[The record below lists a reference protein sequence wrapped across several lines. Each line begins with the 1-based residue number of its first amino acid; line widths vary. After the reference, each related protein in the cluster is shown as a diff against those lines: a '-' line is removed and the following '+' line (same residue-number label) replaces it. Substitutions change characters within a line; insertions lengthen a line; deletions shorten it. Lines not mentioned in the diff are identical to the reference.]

1 MFINTILQSGV
12 LLFTASSILFL
23 FSKKQQGS
31 FNTAF
36 IVSFVTLISYFLM
49 WQGGLEIANKSGQPI
64 FWTRWLFYVASCSL
78 LIYEIA
84 SVRQVK
90 GAALVE
96 WIYLIVIVM
105 FAGFLGAR
113 TVTSIKWI
121 YFSLSSIAYIVLL
134 AKVFKART
142 DSTDWIENYI
152 YFGWSVF
159 PLVFLLG
166 PTGFGIIGS
175 ALAAGIYLLLDLYT
189 KIIFN
194 VQLKQ

>member
-1 MFINTILQSGV
+1 MLLNAILQSGV

-23 FSKKQQGS
+23 FSKKQQGP

-49 WQGGLEIANKSGQPI
+49 WQGGLEIVSPGGQPI
-64 FWTRWLFYVASCSL
+64 FWTRWLFYAASCSL

-84 SVRQVK
+84 SVRKIK

-96 WIYLIVIVM
+96 WIYLTVIVM
-105 FAGFLGAR
+105 FTGFLGAR
-113 TVTSIKWI
+113 TLTSVKWI
-121 YFSLSSIAYIVLL
+121 YFILSSIAYILL
-134 AKVFKART
+134 LTKVFKART
-142 DSTDWIENYI
+142 ESTAWIENYI

-166 PTGFGIIGS
+166 PTGFGVIG
-175 ALAAGIYLLLDLYT
+175 ATLAAGAYILLDLYT

-194 VQLKQ
+194 VQLKK